1 MKTQAQRVFEKCGG
15 VPRLAAA
22 MGKDPSALYRWNH
35 SKDKGGCDG
44 LIPSS
49 SMQEVLDAAELLNVK
64 LTPKDLDPRP
74 TEEAA

>member
-1 MKTQAQRVFEKCGG
+1 MITQAQRIFDKCGG

-35 SKDKGGCDG
+35 TKEKGGCDG

-49 SMQEVLDAAELLNVK
+49 SMQDVLDAAEIIGVK
-64 LTPKDLDPRP
+64 LTAKDLDPRP
-74 TEEAA
+74 LEE